1 MKRKKKNPF
10 SAKYILL
17 IMTIFCIIIIACS
30 AELKMSSGAVG
41 KAVGQ
46 VIVPMQKGLNK
57 IGSVLHIQKEDFASK
72 QELQEENEELRAQ
85 VAALEEQL
93 NRVSL
98 EQAELE
104 ELRSL
109 YEMDQNYDSYEKT
122 AANIV
127 AKDVGN
133 WFATFTIDR
142 GTEDG
147 IEIGNNVIADGGLV
161 GIVVD
166 VGSNYAKVRSII
178 DDASNVSA
186 MDLATSD
193 NCVVSGSLKSMNER
207 QQLEITDLKDKDDQA
222 KEGDQIVTSSIS
234 DRYLPGIPI
243 GYVTEINADVNKLTK
258 TGYLATIVDFEHL
271 EKVLVIKQ
279 VKDYSEAQ

>member
-1 MKRKKKNPF
+1 MTAMKKR
-10 SAKYILL
+10 
-17 IMTIFCIIIIACS
+17 
-30 AELKMSSGAVG
+30 
-41 KAVGQ
+41 
-46 VIVPMQKGLNK
+46 
-57 IGSVLHIQKEDFASK
+57 
-72 QELQEENEELRAQ
+72 
-85 VAALEEQL
+85 
-93 NRVSL
+93 
-98 EQAELE
+98 
-104 ELRSL
+104 
-109 YEMDQNYDSYEKT
+109 

-127 AKDVGN
+127 AKDAGN

>member
-17 IMTIFCIIIIACS
+17 IMTVFCIIIIACS
-30 AELKMSSGAVG
+30 AELKMSSGAFG

-72 QELQEENEELRAQ
+72 QDLQEENAQLRTQ
-85 VAALEEQL
+85 VAQLEEQL
-93 NRVSL
+93 NRMSL
-98 EQAELE
+98 EQAELN

-109 YEMDQNYDSYEKT
+109 YDMDQNYDSYEKT

-127 AKDVGN
+127 AKDAGN

-142 GTEDG
+142 GTNEG

-186 MDLATSD
+186 TNLATSD
-193 NCVVSGSLKSMNER
+193 NCIVSGSLKSMNER
-207 QQLEITDLKDKDDQA
+207 QQLEITDLKDKDGKA
-222 KEGDQIVTSSIS
+222 KAGDQIVTSSIS

-243 GYVTEINADVNKLTK
+243 GYVTEINEDVNKLTK
-258 TGYLATIVDFEHL
+258 SGYLATIVDFEHL
-271 EKVLVIKQ
+271 EKVLVIKE
-279 VKDYSEAQ
+279 VKDYSQAQ